1 MESPSRLLRAGVLAD
16 VKKKLSKKKKKER
29 KKLSVDEIFCLLQK
43 RHGRSVALSFQAQDL
58 EGYRLHPGSL
68 T

>member
-16 VKKKLSKKKKKER
+16 VKKKLSKKKER

-43 RHGRSVALSFQAQDL
+43 RRSVAFSFQAQDL